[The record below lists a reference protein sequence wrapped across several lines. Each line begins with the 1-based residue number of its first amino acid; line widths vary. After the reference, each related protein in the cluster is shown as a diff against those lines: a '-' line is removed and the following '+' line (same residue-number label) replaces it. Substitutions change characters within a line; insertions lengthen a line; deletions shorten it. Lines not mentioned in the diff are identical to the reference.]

1 MAIYISQTNKWVKLV
16 PNTLRIIYY
25 TNKSNKNSLTS
36 KITFLILVLMSK
48 HFKANETFLNL
59 IVFDRQTLTRF

>member
-1 MAIYISQTNKWVKLV
+1 MAIYISETNKWVKLV

-25 TNKSNKNSLTS
+25 MNKSNKNSRTS
-36 KITFLILVLMSK
+36 KIAFLILVLMSK
-48 HFKANETFLNL
+48 HFKANETILNL